1 MGDVSEGPRCESSVG
16 HVKRSTKDCV
26 SVSVTS
32 HSAVTMCQTMGFL
45 YGCSLGPS
53 EPEWIQRL
61 IRSFQLVR
69 LKVPKHLF
77 RVALQGERRV
87 FKKDIYA

>member
-1 MGDVSEGPRCESSVG
+1 MGHGSEGPSCESSAG
-16 HVKRSTKDCV
+16 HVKRSTKGCG

-32 HSAVTMCQTMGFL
+32 HSAVTMCQTMGFP
-45 YGCSLGPS
+45 YGCSLGPT

-61 IRSFQLVR
+61 ISSFQLVR

-77 RVALQGERRV
+77 RVALQRERRA
-87 FKKDIYA
+87 FKKDVYA

>member
-69 LKVPKHLF
+69 LKVPKQLF